1 MSTSEFEPFV
11 DSSNYGKIKLPDFN
25 TIMEEKQVKQKKSFK
40 LIEQKNNIFNKID
53 QNKKSD
59 KRKFDISDMG
69 IDFEKLKE
77 TKGKRGY
84 SIVELN
90 KIVDEI
96 NRRKT
101 ILIKKNQSKS
111 KIAEIIYNLK

>member
-1 MSTSEFEPFV
+1 MDSQEFVPFV
-11 DSSNYGKIKLPDFN
+11 NSSNSDKIKLPDFN
-25 TIMEEKQVKQKKSFK
+25 TIMEEKKEKLK
-40 LIEQKNNIFNKID
+40 LINLTENKNNIFNKTNTSNQIS
-53 QNKKSD
+53 KS
-59 KRKFDISDMG
+59 KVNISDIG

-84 SIVELN
+84 SITELN

-96 NRRKT
+96 NKRKT
-101 ILIKKNQSKS
+101 ILIKKNQTKS